1 MSPKHAPAS
10 YRQEPA
16 DALAALVDSR
26 APFLI
31 GVRHHSAA
39 LAASMEELLDSFAPE
54 VLVIELPAQA
64 QDWLPWLSSPDTV
77 APLAFAG
84 AGADG
89 YLAFYP
95 FADFSPELVALRW
108 ARAHNVPVL
117 CADAAMG
124 SEPLASTDTSDAGH
138 PAQVPGPAVEGESPT
153 AYTASLLRH
162 TSADRD
168 ELWEVH
174 VEAPGAGAGAEAIRV
189 AGLGIGWAH
198 RCDELSAAGLGPQ
211 DAYREAVMRHVL
223 QGALETHQRVAAVV
237 GSFHA
242 AALLEPAADELPAA
256 TTTQVSCSLVPYEFA
271 HLDSRSGYPSG
282 VKDPAWQQGV
292 LESRLDV
299 AALREHTITMATQ
312 VAREL
317 RTAGHPTGPAEAREA
332 VRLSLDLAALRGNHA
347 AGRRELHEGF
357 ASVFAQGDVLGKG
370 RAVARAAQKVLVG
383 QRRGAIDPLAPRSG
397 LVVSLAETMT
407 AARLPFGPDLMLAP
421 KIYDL
426 DPLRTTASGKDGLD
440 RLRQLV
446 LARLVVA
453 GIHYAT
459 AQDVQSS
466 FGPALTH
473 RWKVQYVAGT
483 VATVEHAALRGVTLQ
498 QAADGALL
506 AALSH
511 QVREQGPTPAQ
522 ITEGLNRAAGADLAT
537 PFAMYLSAA
546 EETFLDRASLAELL
560 GLHDLLEQLSAGH
573 IAVFSAQE
581 WLPRITRLTHLVLA
595 AALTQV
601 EGLRG
606 SKDPEDATSLGRLFR
621 QLPTP
626 PLRLVATIG
635 SFKDKASPLIQGAAW
650 GILACSGHL
659 PEDELAQE
667 LSGWIIGS
675 NSTEQREKLG
685 QRLTGLWL
693 CAGSLLESGNAVMS
707 GLIATLE
714 TLSDAAFLERVPA
727 LRGGFDVLSPAD
739 RQRVLDSVRSHTGA
753 AVENSSVDPQL
764 LLAWATADQQAWA
777 FLESS
782 GLRNGITAVNRWR
795 LVLGREQQ
803 DLDGPGRRYARSLDE
818 LYGHGSGEGAESDR
832 MGRGGGQED
841 SFPSARVWADEL
853 EALFGSDVR
862 EEVLAHAVARGR
874 ADALG
879 QVRPDAVV
887 PSVELLG
894 NVLNLVGA
902 LPESQ
907 LGPARAVVR
916 SIVEQLSRELAN
928 ELRPTL
934 HGIAGV
940 RTTRRKTPRIDLP
953 GTIRANLATARP
965 RVLHEP
971 GKEPVAGWQ
980 ILPASPVFKTLSS
993 KSSTWDIIV
1002 LVDVSGSMEQSV
1014 IFAALTSAILAGAPA
1029 LQVHFVA
1036 FSTQVLDLS
1045 EHVTDPLA
1053 LLLEVSIGGGT
1064 DIGKALAYART
1075 LISRPQKTLLAVVSD
1090 FEEGASVP
1098 RLVNECA
1105 DLAASGVHMMGCAA
1119 LDRSGNATYNVSI
1132 ASQLVAAGMPTAAV
1146 TPQGLTAWVAEVVK
1160 RHA

>member
-1 MSPKHAPAS
+1 MISHPAAAPIH
-10 YRQEPA
+10 QEPA
-16 DALAALVDSR
+16 AALAALVDSR

-39 LAASMEELLDSFAPE
+39 LAASMEELLDGFAPDAM
-54 VLVIELPAQA
+54 LIELPAQA

-84 AGADG
+84 AGANG

-117 CADAAMG
+117 CADAPMG
-124 SEPLASTDTSDAGH
+124 SEPLPSPEMPDAG
-138 PAQVPGPAVEGESPT
+138 PLTQVPEPASSY
-153 AYTASLLRH
+153 AASLVGR
-162 TSADRD
+162 TSASRD
-168 ELWEVH
+168 ELWEAH

-198 RCDELSAAGLGPQ
+198 RADELASSGLSPR
-211 DAYREAVMRHVL
+211 DAYREAIMRNCLHAAL
-223 QGALETHQRVAAVV
+223 QEHRKVAAVV

-242 AALLEPAADELPAA
+242 AALLEEPGEVPAALPAPEI
-256 TTTQVSCSLVPYEFA
+256 SCSLVPYEFS

-292 LESRLDV
+292 WESRLDV
-299 AALREHTITMATQ
+299 TALREHTITTATQ

-317 RTAGHPTGPAEAREA
+317 REIGHPTGPAEVREA

-383 QRRGAIDPLAPRSG
+383 QRRGKIDPLAPRSG
-397 LVVSLAETMT
+397 LVVSLTETMA
-407 AARLPFGPDLMLAP
+407 AARLPFGPDLMRTP

-426 DPLRTTASGKDGLD
+426 DPLRGTATGKEGLD
-440 RLRQLV
+440 RTRQLV
-446 LARLVVA
+446 LARLGVA
-453 GIHYAT
+453 GILYAS
-459 AQDVQSS
+459 AQDVASS

-483 VATVEHAALRGVTLQ
+483 VATVEHAALRGVTLH
-498 QAADGALL
+498 QAAEGALL
-506 AALSH
+506 ASLSR

-522 ITEGLNRAAGADLAT
+522 ITDGLNRAAGANLAT
-537 PFAMYLSAA
+537 PFAKYLSAA
-546 EETFLDRASLAELL
+546 EDSFLQQASLAELL
-560 GLHDLLEQLSAGH
+560 TLHELLQQLSAGH
-573 IAVFSAQE
+573 FAVFSPQE
-581 WLPRITRLTHLVLA
+581 WQARMNKLTRLVLA
-595 AALTQV
+595 AALAQV

-606 SKDPEDATSLGRLFR
+606 SKDPAAAASLGRLFR
-621 QLPTP
+621 QLPTQ
-626 PLRLVATIG
+626 PLRLIATIG
-635 SFKDKASPLIQGAAW
+635 SFKEQASPLIQGSAW
-650 GILACSGHL
+650 GILTISGHC
-659 PEDELAQE
+659 PEEDLAQE
-667 LSGWIIGS
+667 LSGWIVGAHS
-675 NSTEQREKLG
+675 SEQRDKLG
-685 QRLTGLWL
+685 QRLAGLWL

-714 TLSDAAFLERVPA
+714 ALSDEAFVARVPA

-739 RQRVLDSVRSHTGA
+739 RQRALDSVRSHTGA
-753 AVENSSVDPQL
+753 SVDNSPVEPQL

-777 FLESS
+777 ALEAS
-782 GLRNGITAVNRWR
+782 GLRHGITAANRWR

-818 LYGHGSGEGAESDR
+818 LYGHGSGEGSETDR
-832 MGRGGGQED
+832 MGRGGGNDD
-841 SFPSARVWADEL
+841 SFPSARVWGSEL
-853 EALFGSDVR
+853 ETLFGSEVR

-879 QVRPDAVV
+879 EVRPDAVV

-907 LGPARAVVR
+907 LGPARALVR
-916 SIVEQLSRELAN
+916 RIVEQLARELAN

-953 GTIRANLATARP
+953 ATIRANLATARP
-965 RVLHEP
+965 RTLQQP
-971 GKEPVAGWQ
+971 GKEAVAGWQ
-980 ILPASPVFKTLSS
+980 LVPSSPVFKTLTS
-993 KSSTWDIIV
+993 KSSTWDVIV

-1014 IFAALTSAILAGAPA
+1014 IFAALTSAILAGSPA

-1036 FSTQVLDLS
+1036 FSTKVLDLS

-1053 LLLEVSIGGGT
+1053 LLLEVAIGGGT
-1064 DIGKALAYART
+1064 DIGAAMAYART
-1075 LISRPQKTLLAVVSD
+1075 LVRRPQKTLLAVVSD

-1098 RLVNECA
+1098 RLVSECA

-1119 LDRSGNATYNVSI
+1119 LDRSGNGSYNVSI
-1132 ASQLVAAGMPTAAV
+1132 ASQLVAAGMPIAAV
-1146 TPQGLTAWVAEVVK
+1146 TPQGLTAWVAEVLK